1 MIEINLLP
9 GTRKKTKS
17 SGGSSFDFKATFA
30 ALTAR
35 FKDPWLGF
43 AIGGVAIGVLG
54 IGGLWFLQSRTSA
67 ALLEQER
74 IAVMD
79 STRYDAVV
87 KQRRAAEA
95 QRDSIIR
102 QMSVIALIDGDRYVW
117 PHLMDEVSRALPT
130 YTWLTSLFQQ
140 GGAAASSPEAIAA
153 GVAPAISVRLVGY
166 TVEAQ
171 AITVY
176 MKQLEDSPFLENI
189 QIISSDVAEVE
200 GKTVTEFTLDLRY
213 SKPDPSIL
221 RTAPLSIAVR

>member
-9 GTRKKTKS
+9 GTRKKAKS

-30 ALTAR
+30 SLAAR
-35 FKDPWLGF
+35 FKDPWLGV

-54 IGGLWFLQSRTSA
+54 VGGLWFFQERSRA
-67 ALLEQER
+67 ALTEQER
-74 IAVMD
+74 IAVQD
-79 STRYDAVV
+79 SARYDAVV
-87 KQRRAAEA
+87 KQMRAAEA
-95 QRDSIIR
+95 QRDSIMR

-117 PHLMDEVSRALPT
+117 SHVMDEVSRALPT
-130 YTWLTSLFQQ
+130 YTWLTTLAQQ
-140 GGAAASSPEAIAA
+140 GGGAPSSPEAIAA
-153 GVAPAISVRLVGY
+153 GVAPAVTVRLVGY

-176 MKQLEDSPFLENI
+176 MKQLEDSPFLENV
-189 QIISSDVAEVE
+189 QIIGSEVAEVE
-200 GKTVTEFTLDLRY
+200 GKTVTAFTLDVRY